1 MVRAST
7 HYPTVYGKDT
17 IATDNPG
24 KPHILSWRVLRD
36 PYLRGG
42 GGGGG
47 GKLLYTY
54 TTGPCDF
61 RVFRSKVKLLQYRY
75 GLMGAVSNETFN
87 IFSYK
92 IMLPY
97 V

>member
-1 MVRAST
+1 MRAST

-42 GGGGG
+42 GVASYCILIRQDHVTSESLGQRSSYCSIGMGSWVQCPM
-47 GKLLYTY
+47 KLSTFSP
-54 TTGPCDF
+54 T
-61 RVFRSKVKLLQYRY
+61 KLCFHMYDYL
-75 GLMGAVSNETFN
+75 
-87 IFSYK
+87 
-92 IMLPY
+92 
-97 V
+97 